1 MVLATD
7 YHPRDGGGI
16 SVDTSLEKTRSE
28 KVWKHKH
35 PQTAQSR
42 SICIQIGA

>member
-1 MVLATD
+1 MVLAAAH
-7 YHPRDGGGI
+7 HPRDGGGI

-28 KVWKHKH
+28 KVWKHKY

-42 SICIQIGA
+42 SVRI